1 MVDTLKF
8 DIGWRS
14 LSRAD
19 SVAISVRIEKT
30 KNLFIRFVY
39 LLTLLGASK
48 DNLARGK
55 DQQHHFRCIHSKDEA
70 WEQLGVVAALNFSI
84 DGLLVQGLEF
94 DVEPDVVGAY
104 DVLDRKVSE
113 NHSLVA
119 NLAQAPRVVLRRIMA
134 INF

>member
-1 MVDTLKF
+1 M
-8 DIGWRS
+8 
-14 LSRAD
+14 
-19 SVAISVRIEKT
+19 RIEKT

-55 DQQHHFRCIHSKDEA
+55 DQKHYFRLIHSKDEA
-70 WEQLGVVAALNFSI
+70 WEQLRVITALDFSI
-84 DGLLVQGLEF
+84 DGLLMQRFEF
-94 DVEPDVVGAY
+94 DVESYVMGAY

-113 NHSLVA
+113 NHSLVTD
-119 NLAQAPRVVLRRIMA
+119 LAQASGIVLGCIMA